1 MAFVTEVNVEAEL
14 SYSITDSTQPTST
27 ELTDIIADIEAE
39 VKGYLYAARIN
50 SASINSSATPDCFR
64 SVKLVCLWGIC
75 SRVIAAAGGL
85 VRSTQQKEDSY
96 WERYVT
102 KLAQINEKPT
112 ILGDDTPF
120 LTSFPSINIDGLTE
134 DSDEYHE
141 PVFAIDDVF

>member
-1 MAFVTEVNVEAEL
+1 
-14 SYSITDSTQPTST
+14 
-27 ELTDIIADIEAE
+27 
-39 VKGYLYAARIN
+39 
-50 SASINSSATPDCFR
+50 
-64 SVKLVCLWGIC
+64 VKLVCLWGIC